1 MKNKIFDKKSS
12 YQKIEVF
19 EKGNLGKA
27 LYLNGIEQFSE
38 FDEHIYHEVMAGV
51 PLAINK
57 KPNDILVIGGG
68 DGGIARECLK
78 NNLVESIDVCEIDKD
93 VVDVCKEYFPQMSHA
108 FNDSKVNIFY
118 KDGSLFL
125 KNANKKYDVI
135 IVDSTDP
142 DDTSDPLFGKEF
154 YKNLS
159 LVSKEETIITLQFEG
174 CFFDNKRLNN
184 VLSSIYQ
191 SFKFIDFFRCEYE
204 RGLRDEYT
212 TFCLCSQSD
221 FSRPIGW
228 KNNFEF
234 DSKNYNKI
242 KNFKKRINWL
252 NNE

>member
-1 MKNKIFDKKSS
+1 MKNKIFDKKSP

-19 EKGNLGKA
+19 EKDNLGKA

-38 FDEHIYHEVMAGV
+38 FDEHVYHEVMAGV
-51 PLAINK
+51 PLAVNK
-57 KPNDILVIGGG
+57 KPKNILVIGGG

-78 NNLVESIDVCEIDKD
+78 NSLVESIDVCEIDKNVFD
-93 VVDVCKEYFPQMSHA
+93 ICKEYFPQISCS
-108 FNDSKVNIFY
+108 FDDPKVNIFY
-118 KDGSLFL
+118 EDGSLFL

-142 DDTSDPLFGKEF
+142 DETSDPLFGEEF

-159 LVSKEETIITLQFEG
+159 LVSKQETIITLQFEG
-174 CFFDNKRLNN
+174 CFFNNKRLNS

-221 FSRPIGW
+221 FSRPTGME
-228 KNNFEF
+228 KLFEF
-234 DSKNYNKI
+234 DNQNYNKI
-242 KNFKKRINWL
+242 KNFKKRINWI